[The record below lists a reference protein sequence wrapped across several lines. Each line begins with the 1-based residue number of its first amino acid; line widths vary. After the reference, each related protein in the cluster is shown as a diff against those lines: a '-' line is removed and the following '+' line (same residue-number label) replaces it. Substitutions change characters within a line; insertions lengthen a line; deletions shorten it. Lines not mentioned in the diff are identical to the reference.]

1 MIYFDFAESCWGFKV
16 FVRIFVS
23 ARWNK
28 SIWNCETNISAY
40 LNADYFL
47 QMIYFDFAER
57 FWGLEVSVR
66 IFVWNKS
73 IWNCVTY
80 IYPKCKSVCWL
91 LSADDFEIAT
101 NGPNVANCNSV
112 VKEAMDLYW
121 CRRRGTWNIF
131 RSSVIEKLKSSRG
144 DSEVMD
150 RIMNTENNLPFMN
163 WMIKKWIKV
172 LSYTPWF
179 YVLYHIFRD

>member
-112 VKEAMDLYW
+112 RRQWISTGAEGEVLGTSSGQVLLRNRSPLGETVK
-121 CRRRGTWNIF
+121 
-131 RSSVIEKLKSSRG
+131 
-144 DSEVMD
+144 
-150 RIMNTENNLPFMN
+150 
-163 WMIKKWIKV
+163 
-172 LSYTPWF
+172 
-179 YVLYHIFRD
+179 